1 MSMTSLKHSAYD
13 ISLFNVA
20 CSREQMLVLQT
31 VLNSFRKFKIFP
43 GRYMNVYKV
52 FGWRFS
58 GLWKLCRS
66 SKTAKVQVD
75 FLRHKGRGQ
84 QNNLFIVLQLQNLA
98 TFS

>member
-1 MSMTSLKHSAYD
+1 
-13 ISLFNVA
+13 
-20 CSREQMLVLQT
+20 
-31 VLNSFRKFKIFP
+31 
-43 GRYMNVYKV
+43 MNVYKV